1 LRADV
6 TVADY
11 DFRKNFSVVSF
22 RSPWSDILDESILIG
37 CTARLMAKQRP
48 TGKCKLC
55 GEERLLCDSHYL
67 PKGLYKT
74 AGAGATGLKNPNPV
88 MNING
93 VLKQISD
100 QYRGYVLC
108 ESCENLFT
116 KQSESWVLANL
127 PKQYGDPCALQDAL
141 APLTPTSGGQRWERY
156 NVSQVQEFD
165 IPKLVYFGMSIFWRS
180 VAHDWKTS
188 AGQKAPLV
196 DLGAYEEPIRK
207 FLLGNA
213 PFPDD
218 VVLAIDIWP
227 YKDVL
232 PLLHP
237 VVTEQLPQG
246 VRRYW
251 FYVPGLQCFL
261 FTGANIPKD
270 ARESAA
276 TAGFVTLDLDAADSL
291 KEFVKQGIKAQ
302 SFGPKIDAMFKEI
315 ASIRASKK

>member
-1 LRADV
+1 
-6 TVADY
+6 
-11 DFRKNFSVVSF
+11 
-22 RSPWSDILDESILIG
+22 
-37 CTARLMAKQRP
+37 MAKQRP

-74 AGAGATGLKNPNPV
+74 AGASATGLKNPNPV

-108 ESCENLFT
+108 ESCETLFT
-116 KQSESWVLANL
+116 KQGESWVLANL

-141 APLTPTSGGQRWERY
+141 APLTPTSSGQRWERY
-156 NVSQVQEFD
+156 NVLQVHEFD
-165 IPKLVYFGMSIFWRS
+165 IQKLIYFGMSIFWRS
-180 VAHDWKTS
+180 AVHDWKTS

-196 DLGAYEEPIRK
+196 DLGAYEEPVRN

-213 PFPDD
+213 PFADD

-237 VVTEQLPQG
+237 VVNEQLPQ
-246 VRRYW
+246 VTVDVAKVDHAWQPIRS
-251 FYVPGLQCFL
+251 
-261 FTGANIPKD
+261 T
-270 ARESAA
+270 
-276 TAGFVTLDLDAADSL
+276 TLDLTVVVPKLNALRASQDGST
-291 KEFVKQGIKAQ
+291 KIQV
-302 SFGPKIDAMFKEI
+302 SRFGPQL
-315 ASIRASKK
+315 SI

>member
-1 LRADV
+1 
-6 TVADY
+6 
-11 DFRKNFSVVSF
+11 
-22 RSPWSDILDESILIG
+22 
-37 CTARLMAKQRP
+37 
-48 TGKCKLC
+48 
-55 GEERLLCDSHYL
+55 
-67 PKGLYKT
+67 
-74 AGAGATGLKNPNPV
+74 

-100 QYRGYVLC
+100 QYRGFVLC

-165 IPKLVYFGMSIFWRS
+165 VPKLVYFGMSIFWRS
-180 VAHDWKTS
+180 AVYDWKTS
-188 AGQKAPLV
+188 TGQKAPTV
-196 DLGAYEEPIRK
+196 DLGAYEEPIRQ
-207 FLLGNA
+207 FLLGNS

-218 VVLAIDIWP
+218 VVLTIDIWP

-237 VVTEQLPQG
+237 VVTGQLPQG

-251 FYVPGLQCFL
+251 FYAPGLHFFL

-291 KEFVKQGIKAQ
+291 REFVKRKRQRKYTIDNVVAACCVRTCLSCFTFPNYRPAIAGESATDLSAATMCSPPSYSQKAR
-302 SFGPKIDAMFKEI
+302 SDA
-315 ASIRASKK
+315 ATHCNPGQHW

>member
-1 LRADV
+1 MPV
-6 TVADY
+6 P
-11 DFRKNFSVVSF
+11 SG
-22 RSPWSDILDESILIG
+22 ILDESILIG
-37 CTARLMAKQRP
+37 RTARLMAKQRP

-74 AGAGATGLKNPNPV
+74 AGASATGLKNPNPV

-108 ESCENLFT
+108 ESCETLFT
-116 KQSESWVLANL
+116 KQGESWVLANL

-141 APLTPTSGGQRWERY
+141 APLTPTSSGQRWERY
-156 NVSQVQEFD
+156 NVLQVHEFD
-165 IPKLVYFGMSIFWRS
+165 IQKLIYFGMSIFWRS
-180 VAHDWKTS
+180 AVHDWKTS

-196 DLGAYEEPIRK
+196 DLGAYEEPVRN

-237 VVTEQLPQG
+237 VVNEQLPQG

-251 FYVPGLQCFL
+251 FYVPGLHCVL

-302 SFGPKIDAMFKEI
+302 SFGPRIDAMFKEI